1 MLFPTGTMD
10 SCVPS
15 LLPPGTNCRHKSG
28 TPTAAYN
35 TSQIWL
41 GGWWVM
47 NGRYGIEM
55 CRRDAYVSQVESSC
69 GWRVERGF
77 WELYGCALPLIISLK
92 MLNLLERKQ
101 TAYELVAGNHHHF
114 LIPILLSVSVL
125 SLVAAGFPLEWHI
138 FSGFYFPEFE
148 PYEILGEI
156 HGQ

>member
-47 NGRYGIEM
+47 NSRYGIEM

-77 WELYGCALPLIISLK
+77 WDLYRCALPLIISLKK

-101 TAYELVAGNHHHF
+101 TAYEVVAGNHHYLF
-114 LIPILLSVSVL
+114 LCSLWWRQVSL
-125 SLVAAGFPLEWHI
+125 WNGIYFPA
-138 FSGFYFPEFE
+138 SYFPEFE

-156 HGQ
+156 HGE